1 MVQLLFSLPKGLFMQ
16 MLFEDSSIQNLLS
29 NVIASKTTVKAVSY
43 FIITKQSLGD
53 SGAVIQPFFQEKTK

>member
-1 MVQLLFSLPKGLFMQ
+1 ML